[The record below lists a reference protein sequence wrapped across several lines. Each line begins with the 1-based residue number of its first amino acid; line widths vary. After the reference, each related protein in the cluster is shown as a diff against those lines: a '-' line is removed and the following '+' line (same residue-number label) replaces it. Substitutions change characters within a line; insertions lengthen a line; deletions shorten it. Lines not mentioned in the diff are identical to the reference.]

1 LVFDPANPLDYV
13 LLGLGPFGLPGKV
26 IKGAKGFD
34 EILQGVKARNKVQAD
49 KLSKL
54 TPTQKSDIAGI
65 EKTMD
70 KLEERSAKLGN
81 RIANLEDATSSV
93 AKKQQAN
100 LIAEQQKISTQLN
113 DFQAQIDAII
123 N

>member
-1 LVFDPANPLDYV
+1 
-13 LLGLGPFGLPGKV
+13 
-26 IKGAKGFD
+26 
-34 EILQGVKARNKVQAD
+34 
-49 KLSKL
+49 
-54 TPTQKSDIAGI
+54 
-65 EKTMD
+65 MD
-70 KLEERSAKLGN
+70 QLEERSAKLGN

>member
-1 LVFDPANPLDYV
+1 
-13 LLGLGPFGLPGKV
+13 
-26 IKGAKGFD
+26 
-34 EILQGVKARNKVQAD
+34 VKARNKVQAD

-54 TPTQKSDIAGI
+54 TPTQKSNIAGI

-70 KLEERSAKLGN
+70 QLKERSAKLGN